1 MRVRSALA
9 MVMALIVVAGAMMA
23 KAVAGRGGKTMKVER
38 RDLLLVVNKGDQ
50 TLSVVNP
57 ESGEQLA
64 AVPVGGN
71 TGHEVAASPDGRT
84 AFVPIYGDA
93 GVGLP
98 GTDGTTISVIDVVS
112 RTKIATI
119 DLGRAARPHCA
130 VYCSADGKLYVT
142 TELMQA
148 ITVIDPAT
156 RAVVGSIPTE
166 QRQSH
171 MLAISSDGKRGYTA
185 NVSPGTVSAIDL
197 VSKKVLAVI
206 PAAKVV
212 QRIAISADNRWVF
225 TADQAKPQLVVIDT
239 ATNTVKTRVPLPD
252 FAFGMTPTHD
262 GRELL
267 ITLPASDEVAALDLQ
282 TMKIVRVV
290 QVPADPQEILV
301 RPDDGVAYVS
311 CNRSKQVAAISLST
325 GKIDKLIR
333 VGAQA
338 DGLAWA
344 PAKD

>member
-1 MRVRSALA
+1 MSVRCALP
-9 MVMALIVVAGAMMA
+9 MVMALAVVAGLMTARA
-23 KAVAGRGGKTMKVER
+23 VAERDGKAVRDPR
-38 RDLLLVVNKGDQ
+38 RDLLLVANKGDQ
-50 TLSVVNP
+50 TLSIVDP
-57 ESGEQLA
+57 ESGAQLA

-71 TGHEVAASPDGRT
+71 TGHEVAASLDGRT

-93 GVGLP
+93 GVGKP
-98 GTDGTTISVIDVVS
+98 GTDGTTISVIDLDS

-119 DLGRAARPHCA
+119 DLGGAARPHCA
-130 VYCSADGKLYVT
+130 VYCPADGKLYVT

-148 ITVIDPAT
+148 IAVIDPAT
-156 RAVVGSIPTE
+156 RAVAGSIPTG
-166 QRQSH
+166 QPQSH

-185 NVSPGTVSAIDL
+185 NVGPGTVSAIDL
-197 VSKKVLAVI
+197 VNKKVLAVI

-212 QRIAISADNRWVF
+212 QRVAISADNRWVF

-239 ATNTVKTRVPLPD
+239 ATNSVKRRVPLPG
-252 FAFGMTPTHD
+252 FGFGMTPTHD

-267 ITLPASDEVAALDLQ
+267 ITLPSSDGVAVLDLQ

-290 QVPADPQEILV
+290 HVPAHPQEILV

-311 CNRSKQVAAISLST
+311 CDRSKQVAAISVST
-325 GKIDKLIR
+325 GKIEKLIR
-333 VGAQA
+333 VGADA

>member
-1 MRVRSALA
+1 MQCALPIA
-9 MVMALIVVAGAMMA
+9 MALTVVAGAMA
-23 KAVAGRGGKTMKVER
+23 VRAVAERDGKAVKVPR
-38 RDLLLVVNKGDQ
+38 RDLLLVANKGDQ
-50 TLSVVNP
+50 TLSIVDP
-57 ESGEQLA
+57 ESGAQLA

-71 TGHEVAASPDGRT
+71 TGHEVAATPDGRT

-93 GVGLP
+93 GVGQP
-98 GTDGTTISVIDVVS
+98 GTDGTTISVIDLIS

-130 VYCSADGKLYVT
+130 IYCPADGKLYVT

-156 RAVVGSIPTE
+156 RAVVGSIPTGE
-166 QRQSH
+166 QQSH

-185 NVSPGTVSAIDL
+185 NVGPGTVSAIDL
-197 VSKKVLAVI
+197 VNKKMLAII

-252 FAFGMTPTHD
+252 SGFGMTPTHD
-262 GRELL
+262 GRYLL
-267 ITLPASDEVAALDLQ
+267 ITLPSSDGVAILNLQ
-282 TMKIVRVV
+282 TTKIERVIR
-290 QVPADPQEILV
+290 VPADPQEILV

-311 CNRSKQVAAISLST
+311 CDRSKQVAAINLST
-325 GKIDKLIR
+325 GKIEKLIR
-333 VGAQA
+333 VGTNA